1 MRIFNDC
8 ILKVIKLL
16 YDVLKADNHWFKTYH
31 DHYIDKLSMIS
42 FIYNSCLLYI
52 SFIISLQID
61 SRIVSMQTDDTLIL
75 ADQSFAIVE
84 KEAIHSAKI
93 MIKTREQLTF
103 INLLKFNDTRIERL
117 ELNEID
123 IIYFRQETHIQGIQ
137 LIQLIESTI
146 TSARDK
152 IRVMLILRDQYI
164 VQRAREAYLTS
175 ICQSETS
182 FDLSH
187 VAQSTEITSDDINVL
202 NKRLQWQ
209 IINQI
214 KDLKYVRLNQTF
226 LCLVIFIDSSFVNNS
241 DLFSQIDYVI
251 CLTDA
256 THANILH
263 WSSIKC
269 KKSFAVCLQ
278 LSYSQWFTILMST
291 QYWNQF
297 SSKCSTNRFLFR
309 WFWSLTRSF
318 YTIVWFVWASRLKNV
333 WWLMSWFFVNSTN
346 VEKSLRWFEF
356 TTSIIQSTVWSRS
369 SRRQF

>member
-1 MRIFNDC
+1 
-8 ILKVIKLL
+8 
-16 YDVLKADNHWFKTYH
+16 
-31 DHYIDKLSMIS
+31 
-42 FIYNSCLLYI
+42 
-52 SFIISLQID
+52 
-61 SRIVSMQTDDTLIL
+61 MQTDDTLIL

-202 NKRLQWQ
+202 NKRLQ
-209 IINQI
+209 
-214 KDLKYVRLNQTF
+214 
-226 LCLVIFIDSSFVNNS
+226 
-241 DLFSQIDYVI
+241 
-251 CLTDA
+251 
-256 THANILH
+256 
-263 WSSIKC
+263 
-269 KKSFAVCLQ
+269 
-278 LSYSQWFTILMST
+278 
-291 QYWNQF
+291 
-297 SSKCSTNRFLFR
+297 
-309 WFWSLTRSF
+309 
-318 YTIVWFVWASRLKNV
+318 
-333 WWLMSWFFVNSTN
+333 
-346 VEKSLRWFEF
+346 
-356 TTSIIQSTVWSRS
+356 
-369 SRRQF
+369 